1 MLPLTKSCVT
11 FSSHT
16 SASEHCMANF
26 TSLVTKLNDVLRAID
41 DNYGNDLGSRDQLI
55 QFLQAGKLL
64 LDEFIQEGKTRRV
77 NELEVS
83 LNGLNILVIQEK
95 QDGKPAVQFSVGD
108 KSELIENMT
117 LDLWFSK
124 FIQEL
129 KKPENADMLQCLE
142 IDISTLPENRIFKR
156 LKYRMNFDE
165 IDFTKVCYDF
175 SKETEFTSPI
185 GFEKTTLI
193 GQKIGLVVLMDA
205 RFNEAL
211 IQNSSFLNSN
221 LSRATFTNACLNKTT
236 FSGCTL
242 DSAKFNGA
250 DCTETYWDRVNICG
264 ADFTGAVFSGNELFT
279 LNLPDKWYPDTLDAW
294 LNHLTSPESLLTT
307 IDSIDDKYDKL
318 KCNLMRQVVA
328 SLQHTNIA
336 RIVDSFLDF
345 FNEKEVYFQDITI
358 KSFIKERILPHV
370 IRRAGSSALE
380 ISGGQ
385 FLTVLLGI
393 VTEENDQAHFMLKN
407 NDFFVQ
413 LLAVCL
419 YHANSNIKETAVQL
433 YHVYMNLDEL
443 KEYKKTGTCIADLD
457 ENSDANIEANLNE
470 IRDIQ
475 SDELAFVF
483 FREYGLFT
491 KADYYGT
498 HALIVSKDMMT
509 SMLKQDKEY
518 DWDKVYYIRN
528 QTRTTV
534 INPARAYEHFPLFYN
549 CYQALEK
556 QSQFTK
562 LLEIINLDSFST
574 DENGN
579 RASRNYAELFRKVLN
594 LKGSDKKLTGYE
606 DQVALASIFN
616 PLLDEEAG
624 ISNAHYQQIS
634 TTYKLDELNPAGGA
648 QLLFCLAVVFV
659 TYSSSYFFGEEGES
673 PNALRNYAAGLI
685 TKAHALDPRVFVDSE
700 GKDQYG
706 DYINKLKGQGDAFT
720 CTAIL
725 SSLMKSHAQDKGFY
739 DLMVQI
745 KPLAW

>member
-1 MLPLTKSCVT
+1 MLPLTKPCVT

-41 DNYGNDLGSRDQLI
+41 DNYGNDLGSRDQLVP
-55 QFLQAGKLL
+55 FLQAGKLL

-77 NELEVS
+77 NELEVR
-83 LNGLNILVIQEK
+83 LNGLNIWVIQEK
-95 QDGKPAVQFSVGD
+95 QDGKPAVQFSFGT
-108 KSELIENMT
+108 KFELIENMT

-129 KKPENADMLQCLE
+129 KKPDNADMLKCLE
-142 IDISTLPENRIFKR
+142 IDISTLPENRNFKR

-175 SKETEFTSPI
+175 STELTSPI

-193 GQKIGLVVLMDA
+193 GQKIGLVILMNA
-205 RFNEAL
+205 RFNDAL
-211 IQNSSFLNSN
+211 IQNSSFLKSN
-221 LSRATFTNACLNKTT
+221 LSEATFTNACLNKTT
-236 FSGCTL
+236 FAGCTL
-242 DSAKFNGA
+242 ESTKFTGA
-250 DCTETYWDRVNICG
+250 DCTETSWDEVRING
-264 ADFTGAVFSGNELFT
+264 ADFTGAVFSGNEHFT
-279 LNLPDKWYPDTLDAW
+279 LNLPDQWYPDSLDRW
-294 LNHLTSPESLLTT
+294 LNHLTSPLSLLTT
-307 IDSIDDKYDKL
+307 IDSIDNKFGEL

-328 SLQHTNIA
+328 SLERTNIA
-336 RIVDSFLDF
+336 PIVDSFLDF
-345 FNEKEVYFQDITI
+345 FNEKEVYFQDTTI
-358 KSFIKERILPHV
+358 KSFIEKKILPYV
-370 IRRAGSSALE
+370 IRDAGSSALK

-385 FLTVLLGI
+385 FLPVLLET
-393 VTEENDQAHFMLKN
+393 VTAQNNQAHFMLKN
-407 NDFFVQ
+407 NGFFVQ

-419 YHANSNIKETAVQL
+419 AHADSTIKETAVKL

-443 KEYKKTGTCIADLD
+443 KEYKKTGTRIGELD
-457 ENSDANIEANLNE
+457 ENSAENIEANLIE
-470 IRDIQ
+470 IRHID
-475 SDELAFVF
+475 SDDLAFVF
-483 FREYGLFT
+483 FREYGLFS

-498 HALIVSKDMMT
+498 HALIVSQDMMT

-518 DWDKVYYIRN
+518 KWADFFYIKN
-528 QTRTTV
+528 QTRMTFK
-534 INPARAYEHFPLFYN
+534 NPAQAYEHFPLFYN
-549 CYQALEK
+549 CYKAMER

-562 LLEIINLDSFST
+562 LLEIITFDSYST
-574 DENGN
+574 DENGKK
-579 RASRNYAELFRKVLN
+579 ASRGYAELFREVLN

-616 PLLDEEAG
+616 PLLNEEAG
-624 ISNAHYQQIS
+624 ITGAHYQQIS
-634 TTYKLDELNPAGGA
+634 TTYELDALNPTGGA

-659 TYSSSYFFGEEGES
+659 TYSSSYFFGQEGES

-685 TKAHALDPRVFVDSE
+685 TKAHALDPTVFVDSE

-720 CTAIL
+720 CTAAL
-725 SSLMKSHAQDKGFY
+725 SSLMQSHAKNKGFY